1 MTNGSKKSRM
11 GFLVPAISVT
21 LTAAAAIGSAAYFFW
36 LTPGHGPAGVEAAK
50 AASPAP
56 AKKDEGKGKGRGG
69 AAAPV
74 TAATVVEVDMPVILS
89 APGTVE
95 PLANVAV
102 KPRVDGQIV
111 EVAFREG
118 DLVEQGSVLFRLD
131 DRLVKAQIAQ
141 AEANIAKE
149 EASLRE
155 AQATLARRQ
164 SLIDKQVV
172 TEAAL
177 DQARHAVEGLKAGI
191 AAGRALL
198 ESSKTQLDYLTIRA
212 PITGR
217 TGGLAAKLGAT
228 VRAQD
233 ATALVTINQT
243 RPILVSFALPQRE
256 LAAVRRA
263 LATKASAQVTVPG
276 LQRALVPAT
285 IAFIDNQVDKA
296 TGAIVVKVQAENID
310 EPLWPGQAVEVALTV
325 EVKQRMLSAPATAV
339 QPAQQGMIT
348 WVIGA
353 DNKVVPRVVTVERII
368 GQTVFLSSGVAAG
381 DRVVTDG
388 QLRLAPG
395 TSVTIDE
402 PGRAPGKAQDKDKKA
417 LEKAPSKVQIDDRR
431 ADGRG

>member
-1 MTNGSKKSRM
+1 M
-11 GFLVPAISVT
+11 GFLAPAISVT
-21 LTAAAAIGSAAYFFW
+21 LTAAAAIAGAAYFFW
-36 LTPGHGPAGVEAAK
+36 LTPGHGPAGATKV
-50 AASPAP
+50 ASAAP

-69 AAAPV
+69 ASAPV
-74 TAATVVEVDMPVILS
+74 TAAAVVEADMPVILS

-155 AQATLARRQ
+155 AQSTLARRQ
-164 SLIDKQVV
+164 ALIDKQVV

-177 DQARHAVEGLKAGI
+177 DQARHAVDGLKAGI

-198 ESSKTQLDYLTIRA
+198 DTYKTQLDYLTIRA

-217 TGGLAAKLGAT
+217 TGGLAAKLGAQ
-228 VRAQD
+228 VRTQE
-233 ATALVTINQT
+233 ATALVSINQT
-243 RPILVSFALPQRE
+243 RPILVSFSLPQRE

-263 LATKASAQVTVPG
+263 LSTKATAQVTVPG
-276 LQRALVPAT
+276 MQRAVVPAT
-285 IAFIDNQVDKA
+285 IAFIDNQVDKT
-296 TGAIVVKVQAENID
+296 TGAIVVKVQAENAD
-310 EPLWPGQAVEVALTV
+310 EALWPGQAVEVALTV
-325 EVKQRMLSAPATAV
+325 EVKQRMLAAPATAV

-348 WVIGA
+348 WVIGP
-353 DNKVVPRVVTVERII
+353 DNKVTPRVVTVERIV

-395 TSVTIDE
+395 TTVTIDE
-402 PGRAPGKAQDKDKKA
+402 PGRAPGKAPDTAPD
-417 LEKAPSKVQIDDRR
+417 KAPEKKTPGRAQSEDLR

>member
-1 MTNGSKKSRM
+1 M
-11 GFLVPAISVT
+11 GFLAPALSVT
-21 LTAAAAIGSAAYFFW
+21 LTAVAAIAGAAYFFW
-36 LTPGHGPAGVEAAK
+36 LTPGHGPAGGDPTKV
-50 AASPAP
+50 ASAAP

-69 AAAPV
+69 APAPV
-74 TAATVVEVDMPVILS
+74 TAATVVEADMPVILS

-102 KPRVDGQIV
+102 KPRVDGQVI

-155 AQATLARRQ
+155 AQSTLVRRQ
-164 SLIDKQVV
+164 ALIDKQVV

-198 ESSKTQLDYLTIRA
+198 DTYKTQLDYLTIRA

-217 TGGLAAKLGAT
+217 TGSLAAKLGAQ
-228 VRAQD
+228 VRTQE

-243 RPILVSFALPQRE
+243 QPILVSFALPQRE
-256 LAAVRRA
+256 LTAVRRA
-263 LATKASAQVTVPG
+263 LSTKAMAQVTVPG
-276 LQRALVPAT
+276 PQRAVVPAT
-285 IAFIDNQVDKA
+285 IAFIDNQVDKT
-296 TGAIVVKVQAENID
+296 TGAIVVKVQAENTD
-310 EPLWPGQAVEVALTV
+310 EGLWPGQAVEVALTV
-325 EVKQRMLSAPATAV
+325 EVKQRMMSAPATAV

-348 WVIGA
+348 WVIGP
-353 DNKVVPRVVTVERII
+353 DNKVTPRVVTVERIV

-395 TSVTIDE
+395 TTVTIDE
-402 PGRAPGKAQDKDKKA
+402 PGRAPDKSRDKKA
-417 LEKAPSKVQIDDRR
+417 LDKAPGKAQLDDRR